1 MNWQSY
7 PLIRLVIP
15 MIIGMAGADLL
26 YDYVSTRMAWL
37 VALMFL
43 NMLVVVFLQ
52 IKSDKETLTRY
63 FTIATITFFT
73 LFGLTITVN
82 SISKAEQEHGKNW
95 KYSLY
100 RNNGGCIDSVSNK
113 IQKDLHEVYESHGIS
128 GQDGSVTEAMTIGRK
143 DDISKSTRQDF
154 SKAGLSH
161 LLAISGFHISI
172 IFVILQCIF
181 LGRIVTYKWK
191 IVSDLVIVFCLWAYT
206 FVTGMQPS
214 IIRAVVMCTIL
225 VLAHCAKR
233 EAISINTCA
242 LAAFIMLCFDPL
254 LIFHIGF
261 QLSFLAVTGILT
273 IGIPLCK
280 TLRIH
285 SNTKSGNYIYIKKI
299 TVKLYN
305 GTMSIIVISLVCNII
320 TMPLVSYYF
329 HQIPL
334 LSVFSNLTTTIL
346 VTILI
351 PTTCIWWLFL
361 WNKTICG
368 TLTAIILHC
377 SSHIRR
383 IAHFFAEQPS
393 STYQCQPS
401 ILDVVMAYLFITT
414 IAIWLKNNN
423 SKNTISMLTASIL
436 WMATVIAERLIK

>member
-1 MNWQSY
+1 
-7 PLIRLVIP
+7 
-15 MIIGMAGADLL
+15 MAGADLS

-37 VALMFL
+37 VVLMFI

-52 IKSDKETLTRY
+52 IKSAKETLTRC
-63 FTIATITFFT
+63 FTIATMTFFT

-82 SISKAEQEHGKNW
+82 SISKAEQEYGKNW

-100 RNNGGCIDSVSNK
+100 RNNGRGIDSVSNK

-154 SKAGLSH
+154 SRAGLSH

-172 IFVILQCIF
+172 IYVILQCFF
-181 LGRIVTYKWK
+181 LGRIVTYKWR
-191 IVSDLVIVFCLWAYT
+191 IVSDLAIVFCLWTYT

-214 IIRAVVMCTIL
+214 IIRAVTMCTII

-242 LAAFIMLCFDPL
+242 LAAFIMLCLDPL

-273 IGIPLCK
+273 IGIPLCE

-299 TVKLYN
+299 IVKLYN
-305 GTMSIIVISLVCNII
+305 GTISIIVISLVCNII
-320 TMPLVSYYF
+320 TMPLVSYHF

-334 LSVFSNLTTTIL
+334 LSVFSNLATTIL

-361 WNKTICG
+361 WNNTICG

-383 IAHFFAEQPS
+383 TAHFFAEQPS
-393 STYQCQPS
+393 STFQCQPS

-414 IAIWLKNNN
+414 IAIWLRNNN